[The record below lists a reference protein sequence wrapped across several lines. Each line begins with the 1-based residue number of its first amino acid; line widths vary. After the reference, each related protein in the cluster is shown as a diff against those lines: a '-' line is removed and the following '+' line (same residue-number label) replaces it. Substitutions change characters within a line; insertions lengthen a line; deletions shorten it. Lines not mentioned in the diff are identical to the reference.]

1 MLLEI
6 RELSSS
12 YGRVEAL
19 RGISIDIE
27 QGQIVALVGANGAG
41 KSTLLKIISGVQ
53 PLTSGR
59 VLFNG
64 EDISRVSS
72 HRRVRMGIAQVPEG
86 RQVFSPM
93 SVEDNLILGGYT
105 RQRQVIGPALQRCYE
120 MFPVLAQRKQ
130 QAAGTLSG
138 GEQQMLVIGRA
149 LMAAPGLLL
158 LDEPGMGLAPL
169 VTRQILE
176 TICNLKRDGVTVFL
190 VEQDAHAALSV
201 ADHAYVMESGEI
213 AIAGSGKDL
222 LCNERVKAAY
232 LGPG

>member
-6 RELSSS
+6 RDLSSS
-12 YGRVEAL
+12 YGRIEAL
-19 RGISIDIE
+19 RGINIDIE

-41 KSTLLKIISGVQ
+41 KSTLLKVISGIQ
-53 PLTSGR
+53 PLTRGR

-64 EDISRVSS
+64 EDLSRVSS
-72 HRRVRMGIAQVPEG
+72 HRRVCMGISQAPEG

-93 SVEDNLILGGYT
+93 SVEDNLMLGGYT
-105 RQRQVIGPALQRCYE
+105 RQRQDIASALQHCYE
-120 MFPVLAQRKQ
+120 MFPVLAERKK

-138 GEQQMLVIGRA
+138 GEQQMLAIGRA

-169 VTRQILE
+169 ITKQILE

-201 ADHAYVMESGEI
+201 ADRGYVMESGEI

-222 LCNERVKAAY
+222 LRNERVKAAY